1 MNEVLYEESA
11 QPKNLKTQK
20 TIYVVYTIFMW
31 ISIVFAVFL
40 ACIGGLFYVPL
51 LILIIMSIAS
61 AVLFWFIRSKTYY
74 CVDCIFVSGST
85 RIIKVINFKRRKKI
99 LIFEAKEVETV
110 GKIGSETFERLYK
123 TPGIKKIYATP
134 NKYVEDGYYVYLT
147 QNGIKY
153 LVCLEC
159 KETYLQHL
167 VAFAGRNVIEKD
179 YK

>member
-20 TIYVVYTIFMW
+20 TIYVVYTVFMW
-31 ISIVFAVFL
+31 IAIAFAIVL
-40 ACIGGLFYVPL
+40 AIMGGFMIVSL
-51 LILIIMSIAS
+51 LILMIMSIAS
-61 AVLFWFIRSKTYY
+61 AVLFAFVRTKTYY

-99 LIFEAKEVETV
+99 LIFDAKEVETV
-110 GKIGSETFERLYK
+110 GRIGSETFERLYK
-123 TPGIKKIYATP
+123 TPGVKKIYATP
-134 NKYVEDGYYVYLT
+134 NKYVEDGFYVYLT
-147 QNGIKY
+147 QNGVKY
-153 LVCLEC
+153 LVFLEC

-167 VAFAGRNVIEKD
+167 VAYTGRNVIEKD

>member
-20 TIYVVYTIFMW
+20 TIYVVYTVFMW
-31 ISIVFAVFL
+31 IAIAFAIVL
-40 ACIGGLFYVPL
+40 AIMGGFMIVSL
-51 LILIIMSIAS
+51 LILMIMSIAS
-61 AVLFWFIRSKTYY
+61 AVLFAFVRTKTYY

-99 LIFEAKEVETV
+99 LIFDAKEVETV
-110 GKIGSETFERLYK
+110 GRIGSETFERLYK
-123 TPGIKKIYATP
+123 TPGVKKIYATP
-134 NKYVEDGYYVYLT
+134 NKYVEDGFYVYLT
-147 QNGIKY
+147 QNGVKY
-153 LVCLEC
+153 LVFLEC

-167 VAFAGRNVIEKD
+167 VAYAGRTVIEKD